1 MGGTKCLI
9 LITMQQRPTSNN
21 LISGI
26 VLIAAVVAI
35 AAYMGIPATGQ
46 RFLSRGEKRIIHK
59 SGNVMY
65 VLDVADREDS
75 LVLRKK
81 SYDFTDWQLKSSEF
95 TTLANKML
103 ATVQSEQQG
112 GVGIAGPQVGISHR
126 VIAVCR
132 MDKADEP
139 YEIYPNIHIDSLYGE
154 VTLGPEGC
162 LSVAPMR
169 GNVPRYSDV
178 VISYKDPST
187 LKTETEHI
195 SGYTAI
201 IFQHE
206 CDHLDGILYT
216 DRADSVYVNDSW
228 VEDRRAYAE
237 KGLYDKPEWLARTI
251 SKIAGR

>member
-1 MGGTKCLI
+1 MNQKKSK
-9 LITMQQRPTSNN
+9 SNS
-21 LISGI
+21 ISGI

-35 AAYMGIPATGQ
+35 ALYMGIPATGQ

-59 SGNVMY
+59 SGSVMY

-81 SYDFTDWQLKSSEF
+81 SYNFTDWQLKSPEF
-95 TTLANKML
+95 TTLASKML
-103 ATVQSEQQG
+103 ATVQSDQQG

-126 VIAVCR
+126 VVVVCR

-139 YEIYPNIHIDSLYGE
+139 YEVYPNIHIDSLYGE
-154 VTLGPEGC
+154 VSLGPEGC

-169 GNVPRYSDV
+169 GNVPRFSDV
-178 VISYKDPST
+178 VISYKNPKT

-206 CDHLDGILYT
+206 CDHLDGVLYI
-216 DRADSVYVNDSW
+216 
-228 VEDRRAYAE
+228 
-237 KGLYDKPEWLARTI
+237 DKASLLVSE
-251 SKIAGR
+251 